1 LDFVV
6 WKTGMRMSGLRSL
19 DLGGFDEGQPALEL
33 RHRPDTGTP
42 LKNKEKGERDVLI
55 TSENLC

>member
-1 LDFVV
+1 
-6 WKTGMRMSGLRSL
+6 MRMSGLRSL